1 MGFVE
6 VSKVLSLLFFQ
17 FFSLLFTLTLEL
29 LRILSNV
36 VLDVFREL
44 GNFGGNFIIFDSLK
58 LN

>member
-36 VLDVFREL
+36 VLDVFRE
-44 GNFGGNFIIFDSLK
+44 FGKFWGEFYYI
-58 LN
+58 

>member
-36 VLDVFREL
+36 VLDVFREF
-44 GNFGGNFIIFDSLK
+44 GKFGGDFIIFDSLK

>member
-6 VSKVLSLLFFQ
+6 VLSLLFFQ
-17 FFSLLFTLTLEL
+17 FFSLEL

-36 VLDVFREL
+36 VLDVFREF
-44 GNFGGNFIIFDSLK
+44 GKFGGNFIIFDSLK